1 MSKNHDF
8 ESKTQ
13 KIIPQNA
20 KRSFKIRK
28 PRGIFAASGEKI
40 KTQRTMRFWFT
51 FAIFILIAITGVTTA
66 LIFILLDFILSFN
79 EIQIDGYLLAIS
91 MALACIMIG
100 AGLAAL
106 SGKHITSR
114 LSRIS
119 HGMRE
124 VARGN
129 FAARVPEKD
138 KKNSP
143 SEFGELE
150 RSFNQMASDLDG
162 IEIFRNDFI
171 NNFSH
176 EFKTP
181 IVSIRGFARQLQ
193 SESLSDEER
202 REYLDII
209 VSESERLVNMSSNVL
224 LLSKLENQQ
233 IVSDK
238 TEFYLDEQIRRSIL
252 LLEKEWAEKE
262 IELDIDLEEIKFNFN
277 EEMLSHVFINLL
289 SNAIKFTDL
298 GGKIEI
304 SLKMRGESAIFSV
317 KDNGIG
323 MSDEVKERI
332 FEKFYQGDSSHASR
346 GNGIGLNIVQRIVSL
361 AHGAIEVESRLY
373 EGSKFTVTL
382 PI

>member
-1 MSKNHDF
+1 MSKKHDF
-8 ESKTQ
+8 EETTQ
-13 KIIPQNA
+13 KKIPKDSQ
-20 KRSFKIRK
+20 RSFKIRK

-51 FAIFILIAITGVTTA
+51 FAIFILFAITGFTA
-66 LIFILLDFILSFN
+66 AILFLLFDFIASLN
-79 EIQIDGYLLAIS
+79 QLKIDGYLLVIS

-106 SGKHITSR
+106 SGRYIMSR
-114 LSRIS
+114 ISRIS

-129 FAARVPEKD
+129 FKARVPEKD

-150 RSFNQMASDLDG
+150 RSFNQMASDLEG

-193 SESLSDEER
+193 SENLSDEER

-209 VSESERLVNMSSNVL
+209 VSESERIVNMSSNVL

-238 TEFYLDEQIRRSIL
+238 TEFDLDEQIRRSIL
-252 LLEKEWAEKE
+252 LLEKDWSTKE
-262 IELDIDLEEIKFNFN
+262 IELDIDLDEIKFHFN

-289 SNAIKFTDL
+289 SNAIKFTGV

-304 SLKMRGESAIFSV
+304 SLKKRGNSAIFSV
-317 KDNGIG
+317 KDSGIG
-323 MSDEVKERI
+323 MTDEIKERI
-332 FEKFYQGDSSHASR
+332 FEKFYQGDSSHAAT
-346 GNGIGLNIVQRIVSL
+346 GNGIGLNIVQRIVLL
-361 AHGAIEVESRLY
+361 AHGAIEVESRLG

>member
-1 MSKNHDF
+1 MSKKHDF
-8 ESKTQ
+8 EETTQ
-13 KIIPQNA
+13 KKIPKDSQ
-20 KRSFKIRK
+20 RSFKIRK

-51 FAIFILIAITGVTTA
+51 FAIFILFAITGFTA
-66 LIFILLDFILSFN
+66 AILFLLFDFIASLN
-79 EIQIDGYLLAIS
+79 QLKIDGYLLVIS

-106 SGKHITSR
+106 SGRYIMSR
-114 LSRIS
+114 ISRIS

-129 FAARVPEKD
+129 FKARVPEKD

-150 RSFNQMASDLDG
+150 RSFNQMASDLEG

-193 SESLSDEER
+193 SENLSDEER

-238 TEFYLDEQIRRSIL
+238 TEFDLDEQIRRSIL
-252 LLEKEWAEKE
+252 LLEKDWSTKE
-262 IELDIDLEEIKFNFN
+262 IELDIDLDEIKFHFN

-289 SNAIKFTDL
+289 SNAIKFTGV

-304 SLKMRGESAIFSV
+304 SLKKRGNSAIFSV
-317 KDNGIG
+317 KDSGIG
-323 MSDEVKERI
+323 MTDEIKERI
-332 FEKFYQGDSSHASR
+332 FEKFYQGDSSHAAT
-346 GNGIGLNIVQRIVSL
+346 GNGIGLNIVQRIVLL
-361 AHGAIEVESRLY
+361 AHGAIEVESRLG

>member
-8 ESKTQ
+8 QDVTTK
-13 KIIPQNA
+13 KIPKNA
-20 KRSFKIRK
+20 KKSFKIRP

-51 FAIFILIAITGVTTA
+51 FAIFILFAITGTTTA
-66 LIFILLDFILSFN
+66 LLFLLLDLITSRGGLH
-79 EIQIDGYLLAIS
+79 IDGYLLVIS
-91 MALACIMIG
+91 MALACILIG
-100 AGLAAL
+100 AALATFF
-106 SGKHITSR
+106 GKYIISR
-114 LSRIS
+114 ISKIS

-129 FAARVPEKD
+129 FKARVPEND

-193 SESLSDEER
+193 SDNLSDEER
-202 REYLDII
+202 REYLNII

-238 TEFYLDEQIRRSIL
+238 SDFYLDEQIRRSIL
-252 LLEKEWAEKE
+252 LLEKDWSTKE
-262 IELDIDLEEIKFNFN
+262 IELDIDLDEIKFNFN
-277 EEMLSHVFINLL
+277 EEMLSHVWINLL
-289 SNAIKFTDL
+289 SNAIKFTGE

-304 SLKMRGESAIFSV
+304 SLKKSDNGAIFSV
-317 KDNGIG
+317 KDSGIG
-323 MSDEVKERI
+323 MTDEVKERI
-332 FEKFYQGDSSHASR
+332 FEKFYQGDSSHTSS
-346 GNGIGLNIVQRIVSL
+346 GNGIGLNIVQRIVLL
-361 AHGAIEVESRLY
+361 AHGKIEVESALGN
-373 EGSKFTVTL
+373 GSRFTVTL